1 MHQNLTAVSPAA
13 VQRVATGGVVVEDVP
28 VGRKE
33 ALLEAEDDDV
43 VRGGGQRE
51 EEHLELEAHPQE
63 DATRDQGQD
72 AAEHGVLS
80 VRGWGAEKQ
89 ALLKCVHTKKL
100 RRGAN
105 P

>member
-1 MHQNLTAVSPAA
+1 
-13 VQRVATGGVVVEDVP
+13 
-28 VGRKE
+28 
-33 ALLEAEDDDV
+33 
-43 VRGGGQRE
+43 
-51 EEHLELEAHPQE
+51 
-63 DATRDQGQD
+63 
-72 AAEHGVLS
+72 